1 MLTWAKNAIYQYGQ
15 PGLMIAM
22 NRGESAERPHEIKTI
37 HMTGMR
43 LTK

>member
-1 MLTWAKNAIYQYGQ
+1 MLTWAKKAIYQYGQ
-15 PGLMIAM
+15 LGFMIAM
-22 NRGESAERPHEIKTI
+22 NRGESADRPHDIKTI